1 MRGGLAL
8 IDPVADWLTPYFHRI
23 SLPRP
28 VHVDVAGVGDIQRA
42 HRAAIAFEN
51 FDIRLGRGID
61 LAPERVFDKLVIQ
74 RRGGYCFEHN
84 GLFGRVLTALGLS
97 VTPLLARVWLGLADD
112 APPPPRTHLI
122 LAVTIAG
129 RAWLA
134 DAGFGAA
141 GTAVMPIEDGAEA
154 IGADGVP
161 FRLRRDGPDGWMLER
176 GDRRGG
182 WLRQYGFSADPV
194 WPADIA
200 MANHYTASAPES
212 RFVRTVVLS
221 RLTPGADFISLVDR
235 RLSLPEGAAD
245 LPDAG
250 AYRRA
255 VAERFGLA
263 LSDGDVARLGLYG

>member
-1 MRGGLAL
+1 M
-8 IDPVADWLTPYFHRI
+8 PDWLDPYFRRVGLSRPTRI
-23 SLPRP
+23 DAAAL
-28 VHVDVAGVGDIQRA
+28 GDIQRA

-51 FDIRLGRGID
+51 LDIRLGRGID
-61 LAPERVFDKLVIQ
+61 LAPERVFDKLVVRQ
-74 RRGGYCFEHN
+74 RGGYCFEHN
-84 GLFGRVLTALGLS
+84 GLFGRALAALGLT
-97 VTPLLARVWLGLADD
+97 VRPLLARVWLGLPDD

-122 LAVTIAG
+122 LAVTIEG
-129 RAWLA
+129 RPWLA

-154 IGADGVP
+154 IGADDVP
-161 FRLRRDGPDGWMLER
+161 FRLRRDGPGWWMLER

-221 RLTPGADFISLVDR
+221 RLTAGADFISLVDR
-235 RLSLPEGAAD
+235 RLSLPEGATD

-250 AYRRA
+250 AWRRA